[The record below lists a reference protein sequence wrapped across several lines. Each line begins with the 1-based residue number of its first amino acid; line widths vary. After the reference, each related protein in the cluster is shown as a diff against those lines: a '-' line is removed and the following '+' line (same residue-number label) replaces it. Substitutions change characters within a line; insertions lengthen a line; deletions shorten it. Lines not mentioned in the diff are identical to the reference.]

1 MEIFTT
7 QDNLIIIKGVTEIL
21 IVWIF
26 QSISILQMDSQM
38 TSSNRMF
45 RWGLLR

>member
-1 MEIFTT
+1 MMEIFTS

-26 QSISILQMDSQM
+26 QSISTLQMDSQM
-38 TSSNRMF
+38 SSSNRMF
-45 RWGLLR
+45 R

>member
-1 MEIFTT
+1 MEIFTP
-7 QDNLIIIKGVTEIL
+7 QDNLIIIKGVAEIL

-38 TSSNRMF
+38 TSSNRIF
-45 RWGLLR
+45 R

>member
-26 QSISILQMDSQM
+26 QSISILQMGSQM

-45 RWGLLR
+45 R

>member
-45 RWGLLR
+45 R